1 MKPLESRSCK
11 QKHEPM
17 VFMTRTIVFLFVLL
31 LSIKAFAFEI
41 VIKLTGHEE
50 FPGLISVDAGAGKKF
65 DRLCLL
71 GQEAYGSIDLNFI
84 MALAKQG
91 VPQGN
96 YKISSAFPEEQW
108 PTSSFSA
115 NGALRLLPQTKS
127 AQKFLRKL
135 GKKGLALH
143 AKDFYPLA
151 GKMTTNP
158 KMVQFFSDQL
168 FERLAKRWGT
178 LRISN
183 WDMGRFHDFYRRNT
197 KSDKQWE
204 VQVQGSILEQ
214 VKNICAPLKVQR
226 KPDGP
231 LE

>member
-1 MKPLESRSCK
+1 MKSRSCK
-11 QKHEPM
+11 QKDEPL
-17 VFMTRTIVFLFVLL
+17 VFLVKTIVFLFVVLVSST
-31 LSIKAFAFEI
+31 SIAFEI
-41 VIKLTGHEE
+41 VIKLTGNEE

-71 GQEAYGSIDLNFI
+71 GQEAYGSIDLDFI
-84 MALAKQG
+84 MTLAKQG
-91 VPQGN
+91 IPRGD
-96 YKISSAFPEEQW
+96 YKVSNAFPEEQW

-115 NGALRLLPQTKS
+115 NGALRLLPQSKP
-127 AQKFLRKL
+127 AQEFLRKL
-135 GKKGLALH
+135 GKQGLALH

-158 KMVQFFSDQL
+158 KMVRFFSDQL
-168 FERLAKRWGT
+168 FERLAERWGT

-197 KSDKQWE
+197 ESDQQWA
-204 VQVQGSILEQ
+204 VQVKASVLEP

-231 LE
+231 PE